1 MLWTL
6 VRNFL
11 RKSTGAGELDTLIAQ
26 GTELLSSGRFSDAC
40 SQLSVAHQRWPQ
52 SYEAAYGL
60 GVAQARSGKL
70 AEAAVTLRRARAI
83 EDTAAV
89 NDVIGNVERL
99 RGRLADA
106 VASYRAALGI
116 DADHVSS
123 LVNLGLTLRDLGEP
137 REALTLLDRAVQIA
151 PGHVEALFNRALVLN
166 DLGRIDECERL
177 IERALELD
185 PEFSQA
191 HLRRAFALLARR
203 NFAEGWREYAWR
215 VRIPEVDHWQDFPYP
230 LWQGEPLAGKRL
242 LVQAEQGLG
251 DQIMFA
257 SCLNEV
263 IERAR
268 DVVIECDPRLAKLFA
283 HSFPSARIYRH
294 RVDGAP
300 DWAGEAPFD
309 FRARGGDL
317 PRMLRNREEDFP
329 QHRGYLRADSARMAE
344 WRQRLQQSGP
354 GLKIGIAWR
363 GGTPATGEKI
373 RSMSLDTLLPV
384 LVHPSATFVSLQYG
398 DVGHDI
404 EAVRRNH
411 GVQIHQWVSSDGAL
425 QDVAALI
432 ACLDVVITVCSTPAH
447 LAGALG
453 TRGFVMVPTVA
464 EWRYLAAGDRMP
476 WYPGLQLFRESRSGE
491 WGDVVGAICIALKEI
506 ESHSRA

>member
-1 MLWTL
+1 MTL
-6 VRNFL
+6 
-11 RKSTGAGELDTLIAQ
+11 
-26 GTELLSSGRFSDAC
+26 
-40 SQLSVAHQRWPQ
+40 Q
-52 SYEAAYGL
+52 S
-60 GVAQARSGKL
+60 
-70 AEAAVTLRRARAI
+70 ARAI

-106 VASYRAALGI
+106 VASYRVALSI
-116 DADHVSS
+116 DADHVPS
-123 LVNLGLTLRDLGEP
+123 LVNLGLALRDLGEP
-137 REALTLLDRAVQIA
+137 HEALTLLDRAVQLA
-151 PGHVEALFNRALVLN
+151 PGHVDALFNRALALN
-166 DLGRIDECERL
+166 DLGRIDECEIL

-185 PEFSQA
+185 PDFAQA

-268 DVVIECDPRLAKLFA
+268 EVVIECDPRLAKLFA
-283 HSFPSARIYRH
+283 HSFPAARVYRH
-294 RVDGAP
+294 RVEGAP
-300 DWAGEAPFD
+300 DWTGEAPFD

-344 WRQRLQQSGP
+344 WRQRLQLSGP
-354 GLKIGIAWR
+354 GLKIGIDR
-363 GGTPATGEKI
+363 KST
-373 RSMSLDTLLPV
+373 RL
-384 LVHPSATFVSLQYG
+384 
-398 DVGHDI
+398 
-404 EAVRRNH
+404 N
-411 GVQIHQWVSSDGAL
+411 SS
-425 QDVAALI
+425 
-432 ACLDVVITVCSTPAH
+432 H
-447 LAGALG
+447 
-453 TRGFVMVPTVA
+453 
-464 EWRYLAAGDRMP
+464 
-476 WYPGLQLFRESRSGE
+476 
-491 WGDVVGAICIALKEI
+491 
-506 ESHSRA
+506 